1 MFTHAPSLPLW
12 HKKMME
18 ICGTSR
24 RQLIL
29 YFPEG
34 QLSWRAA
41 KPFLVKH
48 MLFWKHCGDFEGDVL
63 FCFKHD

>member
-1 MFTHAPSLPLW
+1 MFTHASSLPLW

-29 YFPEG
+29 DFPEG

-41 KPFLVKH
+41 KPFTCETYAFLEA
-48 MLFWKHCGDFEGDVL
+48 LRRF
-63 FCFKHD
+63 